1 MAFERRFRWFLYIL
15 FISCRFCVGSDTISS
30 GQSLFPNQTIISK
43 GEKFEL
49 GFFSPVNSTNS
60 YIGVWYKN
68 IPART
73 IVWVANRNDPIPFT
87 DRNGSRLELSEG
99 GLFLSFNSKV
109 LEIARVSNAT
119 EAVILDTGN
128 FVLRNDSKLFDLWWS
143 FSHPTDTW
151 LPGGRVGFSG
161 SSEKKLISWRNL
173 SDPAEGNYSL
183 GMKRNGLAELFIW
196 FNNSH
201 QQWRSG
207 AYEDGRL
214 DLFFDAMDSR
224 SSVLSNDADARYFIF
239 DPQKETLM
247 SRIVLDLYGILTM
260 WSWSEA
266 DQGWIIDWKQPS
278 EQCNFYRFCGANA
291 ICDSNNAPPCACL
304 AEFVPKVPGDW
315 HLNNFSGGC
324 VRGNRS
330 RCRKGTSEYVNV
342 TNTKLPA
349 NPKLLRV
356 GSSDICEFACS
367 NDCSCSAY
375 AFSGIGGCS
384 LYIGDILDLERAK
397 INGSGRDLH
406 IRTNSAKPQEKGNDK
421 RRYLAYAL
429 SGVTVTIGAGA
440 LIFFLRLRFKR
451 KAYERTFQNLL
462 LLDLNSTR
470 PAKNQRT
477 AIDNRRGGSDNRD
490 YELPVFSFTS
500 IIAATDN
507 FSARNR
513 LGEGGFGPVYKGELA
528 NGQFVA
534 VKRLSK
540 MSGQGLEE
548 FRNETELIAK
558 LQHRN
563 LVRILGCCIQED
575 EKILVYEHMPNKSL
589 DSFLFD
595 PTKKELLDWRSR
607 VQIIE
612 GIAQGLLYLHQYSPL
627 RIVHRDLK
635 AGNILLDGD
644 MKPKISDFGMARIFG
659 GNDSQANTKRIVGT
673 YGYMSPEYVSGGTFS
688 IKSDVF
694 AFGVL
699 LLEILS
705 GKKSNGF
712 YDSDSFSLLGHAWK
726 LWRNNKT
733 MELLDPFLEVSSSS
747 SLVPSR
753 YIHVGLLC
761 VQESPDE
768 RPTMLEV
775 VAMLSNELI
784 ALPSPQHPAFTARST
799 CFTANP
805 SNQKVEIHSVNEMT
819 VSLMGPR

>member
-1 MAFERRFRWFLYIL
+1 MAFASSFRWFLYI
-15 FISCRFCVGSDTISS
+15 ISISGSFCVESDSILS

-43 GEKFEL
+43 EKKFEL

-60 YIGVWYKN
+60 YVGIWYKN

-73 IVWVANRNDPIPFT
+73 IVWVANRNDPIPSA

-109 LEIARVSNAT
+109 LEVARISNAT
-119 EAVILDTGN
+119 EAVIFDTGN
-128 FVLRNDSKLFDLWWS
+128 FVLRNGLKSHLWWS
-143 FSHPTDTW
+143 SSHPTDTW
-151 LPGGRVGFSG
+151 LPRGTVGFSG
-161 SSEKKLISWRNL
+161 STEIKLFSWRNL
-173 SDPAEGNYSL
+173 SDPAQGNYSL
-183 GMKRNGLAELFIW
+183 GVKRNGRAELFIW
-196 FNNSH
+196 LNNSH

-207 AYEDGRL
+207 TCEDRRHG
-214 DLFFDAMDSR
+214 LFFDKSDSL
-224 SSVLSNDADARYFIF
+224 SSFSFNDAKYFLYA
-239 DPQKETLM
+239 EYNVTTM
-247 SRIVLDLYGILTM
+247 SRIVLDLYGILTKL
-260 WSWSEA
+260 SWSEA
-266 DQGWIIDWKQPS
+266 DQEWIIDWRQPS
-278 EQCNFYRFCGANA
+278 EQCNIYRYCGANT

-304 AEFVPKVPGDW
+304 PEFVPKFPGDW
-315 HLNNFSGGC
+315 HLNDFSSGC
-324 VRGNRS
+324 VRENRS
-330 RCRKGTSEYVNV
+330 RCLKGNSEFVNL
-342 TNTKLPA
+342 TNTRLPA
-349 NPKLLRV
+349 NPKLLGV

-367 NDCSCSAY
+367 KDCSCSAY

-384 LYIGDILDLERAK
+384 LYIGDILDLGQTR
-397 INGSGRDLH
+397 INGTGRDLH
-406 IRTNSAKPQEKGNDK
+406 IRTNSAKTRGEGNGKGRN
-421 RRYLAYAL
+421 LAYAF
-429 SGVTVTIGAGA
+429 SAVTLTIGVGA
-440 LIFFLRLRFKR
+440 FIFFLRLRFKR
-451 KAYERTFQNLL
+451 KAYEKTFQNLL
-462 LLDLNSTR
+462 LLDLNSTG
-470 PAKNQRT
+470 PTKNQRT
-477 AIDNRRGGSDNRD
+477 AVENRRGESDNRD
-490 YELPVFSFTS
+490 NELPVFSFTS
-500 IIAATDN
+500 IIAATDK

-575 EKILVYEHMPNKSL
+575 EKILVYEYMPNKSL
-589 DSFLFD
+589 DSFLFN
-595 PTKKELLDWRSR
+595 PTKKELLDWSRR
-607 VQIIE
+607 VQIID
-612 GIAQGLLYLHQYSPL
+612 GIAQGLLYLHQYSRL

-673 YGYMSPEYVSGGTFS
+673 YGYMSPEYVSGGNFS

-705 GKKSNGF
+705 GRKSNGF
-712 YDSDSFSLLGHAWK
+712 YDSDSFSLLDHA
-726 LWRNNKT
+726 
-733 MELLDPFLEVSSSS
+733 
-747 SLVPSR
+747 R
-753 YIHVGLLC
+753 YIHIGLLC

-775 VAMLSNELI
+775 VAMLSKEQT
-784 ALPSPQHPAFTARST
+784 APASPQHPAFAARST
-799 CFTANP
+799 CFTATP
-805 SNQKVEIHSVNEMT
+805 GNQKVEIHSANEMT